1 MGGNTFNKRDME
13 LISKEY
19 FEIIKMA
26 PCYIELMSKCTG
38 HCWIVH
44 KMGYSDKFPY
54 WLYHKY
60 RREDLCYHL
69 QRKKGSIKATIE
81 EIRRHDLYQSQGRKN
96 VFNNENRWSYVKI

>member
-19 FEIIKMA
+19 FEIIKIA
-26 PCYIELMSKCTG
+26 PCYIELRAKCTG
-38 HCWIVH
+38 HCWIIH

-60 RREDLCYHL
+60 RREEQCYHL
-69 QRKKGSIKATIE
+69 QRKKGSIKSAIK
-81 EIRRHDLYQSQGRKN
+81 EIFEHDLYHSQGRKN
-96 VFNNENRWSYVKI
+96 PFDNKNN

>member
-19 FEIIKMA
+19 FEIIKTA

-38 HCWIVH
+38 HCWIIH
-44 KMGYSDKFPY
+44 KMGYSDKFPF

-60 RREDLCYHL
+60 RREEQCYHL
-69 QRKKGSIKATIE
+69 QKKKGSIKTTIT
-81 EIRRHDLYQSQGRKN
+81 EIQNHDAYQLSGRKITIDQKK
-96 VFNNENRWSYVKI
+96 KIV